1 MDKTDNEELPYLF
14 RNRKKKKRANS
25 RKPHVLHYFTFESFS
40 PKKLAN
46 VYQIVSFLKFTLKK
60 TRRRRRT
67 GRTWAAKTSSKSVLL
82 LGLARP
88 TVSDMIS
95 FGSEVARLG
104 QVDRG
109 CFLDLFHGPFLFHGE
124 IEPFFIVFLLS
135 FLSRGKISK
144 CNLKVH
150 SKQVQSSRGDSKLSI
165 RSNSRSFFNFLD
177 ECTRVLNKPN

>member
-1 MDKTDNEELPYLF
+1 MFKFHWISPVFQWYNLIKQLWSHAHMDKTDNEELPYLF
-14 RNRKKKKRANS
+14 RNRKKKEGKFQKTS
-25 RKPHVLHYFTFESFS
+25 C
-40 PKKLAN
+40 
-46 VYQIVSFLKFTLKK
+46 FTLLYIWKFFTQKTCKRLLDSLFSEIYFKK

-124 IEPFFIVFLLS
+124 IEPFFIVLS
-135 FLSRGKISK
+135 
-144 CNLKVH
+144 
-150 SKQVQSSRGDSKLSI
+150 
-165 RSNSRSFFNFLD
+165 SFFFKSWQNFEVQL
-177 ECTRVLNKPN
+177 KSSQ

>member
-1 MDKTDNEELPYLF
+1 MCSNFTGFRLF
-14 RNRKKKKRANS
+14 SSGIISSNNCEAMPIWIRQTMKSSLIYSATEKKKEGKFQKTS
-25 RKPHVLHYFTFESFS
+25 C
-40 PKKLAN
+40 
-46 VYQIVSFLKFTLKK
+46 FTLLYIWKFFTQKTCKRLLDSLFSEIYFKK

-124 IEPFFIVFLLS
+124 IEPFFS
-135 FLSRGKISK
+135 
-144 CNLKVH
+144 
-150 SKQVQSSRGDSKLSI
+150 
-165 RSNSRSFFNFLD
+165 SFFFLF
-177 ECTRVLNKPN
+177 